1 MKKGMLTIVG
11 SGLHPGQMTLEAESS
26 IRSAEV
32 VLLIIPTAL
41 AVHHIL
47 QLNSNVVNLLEFYDG
62 RTRPETYAAMTS
74 AMTDRVHAGQEVCV
88 VAYGHPGVFVTPTH
102 NALRQLKSEGYC
114 ARMLPGVAADACLI
128 ADLGVDPAEHGWQA
142 YEATSFLLT
151 QPHVTTT
158 SALVLWQIGL
168 TGEFSL
174 RKFEPGQ
181 NGIAAMI
188 TCLSQWYP
196 AEHKVCVY
204 EASISPL
211 QSPRIEWMALSD
223 LSKVILKDYSTLFI
237 PPARRAYLIG
247 ERLEWMNAS
256 LDDLKLMSSVPAAP
270 LSPQH

>member
-11 SGLHPGQMTLEAESS
+11 SGLHPGQMTLEAESA

-74 AMTDRVHAGQEVCV
+74 AMLDRVYAGQEVCV

-102 NALRQLKSEGYC
+102 NALRQLKSEGYS

-151 QPHVTTT
+151 QPQVTTT

-174 RKFEPGQ
+174 TQFSPGK
-181 NGIAAMI
+181 NGLDAMVN
-188 TCLSQWYP
+188 CLAQWYP
-196 AEHKVCVY
+196 DKHQVCIY

-211 QSPRIEWMALSD
+211 QSPRIEWISVASLREAQ
-223 LSKVILKDYSTLFI
+223 LKDYSTLFI
-237 PPARRAYLIG
+237 PPVQRASLIE
-247 ERLEWMNAS
+247 ERLLWLNAS
-256 LDDLKLMSSVPAAP
+256 KADLALMSSVLAGP
-270 LSPQH
+270 LSPQ